1 MALIIATQMPPL
13 WGLGLWTL
21 RLLHNAA
28 PLGLG
33 CYTNAAPLGLG
44 CYTNAAP
51 LGLGSLDF
59 TAATQMP
66 PSGAWAATQMPPFGE
81 TKEDFEVYKV
91 CVQVPVR
98 LQTAPTGAGGR
109 GNRLFLKLTLT
120 VLIPYVLMP
129 RRSLIPLA
137 ISSHRQSSRLVAIPS
152 LQGVDESAA
161 VFEMTH
167 KSP

>member
-33 CYTNAAPLGLG
+33 CYQMLWGL
-44 CYTNAAP
+44 
-51 LGLGSLDF
+51 
-59 TAATQMP
+59 AATQMP
-66 PSGAWAATQMPPFGE
+66 PLWGLALWTLRLLHKCRTSGAWAATQMPPFGE